1 MTDSAVHQ
9 KVLPSRAEVE
19 QVVISA
25 LARTLRLPE
34 EDVRPDSG
42 LENDLGLDSMG
53 AINVNIA
60 LEEQFHIVLPA
71 CEGPE
76 DVLTVRDLVNL
87 VVRKLESQPAE
98 EASKC

>member
-1 MTDSAVHQ
+1 MTESVVH
-9 KVLPSRAEVE
+9 AEVE
-19 QVVISA
+19 QVVIGA

-34 EDVRPDSG
+34 EAVRPDSA
-42 LENDLGLDSMG
+42 LENELGLDSMG

-60 LEEQFHIVLPA
+60 LEERFHIALPA

-87 VVRKLESQPAE
+87 VVRKLEAPNADPRR
-98 EASKC
+98 

>member
-1 MTDSAVHQ
+1 MTDSVVH
-9 KVLPSRAEVE
+9 AEVE

-34 EDVRPDSG
+34 EAVRLDSK
-42 LENDLGLDSMG
+42 LDNDLGLDSMG

-60 LEEQFHIVLPA
+60 LEERFHIALSA

-76 DVLTVRDLVNL
+76 DVPTVRDLVNL
-87 VVRKLESQPAE
+87 VVRRL
-98 EASKC
+98 EASQC